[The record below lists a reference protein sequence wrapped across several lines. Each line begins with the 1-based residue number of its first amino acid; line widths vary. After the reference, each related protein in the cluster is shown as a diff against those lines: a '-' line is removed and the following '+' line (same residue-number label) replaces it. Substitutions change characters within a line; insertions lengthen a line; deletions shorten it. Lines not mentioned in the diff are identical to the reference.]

1 MATVVLATSLRLY
14 HPTTRSVGGTS
25 CGRHHGRQ
33 PNATQHKR
41 VVNKDRQLTLKTELV
56 APRKYL
62 ELLARYPPQA
72 LSLSAAPQMDASSQE
87 PPVPHADLPR
97 WQQAQQLGYDCC
109 GINGCILAVRHQGEC
124 VFPEM
129 SDRRR
134 CQVIEPKPAEKE
146 ASLAHPKKKK
156 SKKPPK
162 TAVSA
167 GSANAGTSGASTKR
181 TPAPKP
187 TPTPKP
193 AAAPKP
199 APTPTPTPTGAAAAG
214 DEEEPPAP
222 DDVPCRKCGSRGGAK
237 RMLLCDGEGG
247 TCTAAYH
254 TYCLTP
260 PLLSLPKGDW
270 FCPSCELK
278 RQAGSGM
285 SMRQQMRYL
294 ADLAEAPD

>member
-1 MATVVLATSLRLY
+1 
-14 HPTTRSVGGTS
+14 
-25 CGRHHGRQ
+25 
-33 PNATQHKR
+33 
-41 VVNKDRQLTLKTELV
+41 
-56 APRKYL
+56 
-62 ELLARYPPQA
+62 
-72 LSLSAAPQMDASSQE
+72 MDASEEVVDASEEVAQ
-87 PPVPHADLPR
+87 VPHADLPR
-97 WQQAQQLGYDCC
+97 WQQAQQLGYDCY

-134 CQVIEPKPAEKE
+134 CQVIEPKPAQKE

-156 SKKPPK
+156 PPK
-162 TAVSA
+162 TGASA
-167 GSANAGTSGASTKR
+167 GSANAGTSSTSTKR

-193 AAAPKP
+193 AAAAKP
-199 APTPTPTPTGAAAAG
+199 APTPTPTPTAAAAAG
-214 DEEEPPAP
+214 DEEEAPDP
-222 DDVPCRKCGSRGGAK
+222 DDVPCRKCGSRGNAK

-247 TCTAAYH
+247 TCPAAYH

-270 FCPSCELK
+270 FCPPCELK

-294 ADLAEAPD
+294 ADLARTFVLDFLRSALLTSISQGQHHNWRPVGGLSPAHVTWEHERPTTTARLVASARLGMISE

>member
-1 MATVVLATSLRLY
+1 MFVS
-14 HPTTRSVGGTS
+14 
-25 CGRHHGRQ
+25 
-33 PNATQHKR
+33 
-41 VVNKDRQLTLKTELV
+41 
-56 APRKYL
+56 
-62 ELLARYPPQA
+62 
-72 LSLSAAPQMDASSQE
+72 SLSPSSFVAVAALKMEDASEEDASEQVAQ
-87 PPVPHADLPR
+87 VPHADLPR

-134 CQVIEPKPAEKE
+134 CQVIEPKPAVKE

-162 TAVSA
+162 TGASA
-167 GSANAGTSGASTKR
+167 GSANAGTSSTSTKR

-193 AAAPKP
+193 AAAAK
-199 APTPTPTPTGAAAAG
+199 PTPTPTPTPTAAAAAG
-214 DEEEPPAP
+214 DEEEAPDP
-222 DDVPCRKCGSRGGAK
+222 DDVPCRKCGSRGNAK

-294 ADLAEAPD
+294 ADLAEAPEPPAPPVATPTAPAAATAPAMADAAATAGAGAAAAAADDDAVEDEEDLPLAGR